1 MYLQSAAMTEPPAK
15 DYDRTL
21 GVIEAITAVTRQC
34 PSGAVRA
41 CAERAL
47 TEIQTGGPDAL
58 RRQAY
63 NVMVAVQ
70 GWRGD
75 RARQVYGSLESFL
88 AEQEPNTDDE

>member
-1 MYLQSAAMTEPPAK
+1 MADDARD
-15 DYDRTL
+15 DYSRTL

-47 TEIQTGGPDAL
+47 EAIKAGGPDAL
-58 RRQAY
+58 RDQAY
-63 NVMVAVQ
+63 LVLTAIQ

-75 RARQVYGSLESFL
+75 RATQVHASLDAFL
-88 AEQEPNTDDE
+88 GVSRSDEGGD